1 VIAGKRAAGL
11 VAFFPALFVL
21 LWSTGFIAAKYGLP
35 YAPPLTF
42 LLYRFLLVAALMTLV
57 ARIAHVE
64 WPKGMAIAHCAV
76 AGLLVHG
83 IYLGGVFVA
92 IARGAPAGVS
102 AMIVGLQP
110 LLTVVVAWLWLDE
123 RVMPRQWI
131 GLVIGVLG
139 VALVVGHKLG
149 AAGPASVVALLAA
162 LAAISF
168 GTLYQKHYCRQI
180 DLRAGSSIQFIAC
193 ALAYLPLAAWLD
205 APAVQWTAPFIGALA
220 WSVLVLSIIS
230 INLLYLLLRKG
241 AAADVAR
248 LFFLVPAVTAVMA
261 FVLFDEVLSWVALA
275 GMAMIAVGV
284 VLGRS
289 GGGNGGNGGDS
300 GSGSGRAGSNVQ
312 TASWSAGLACAAYFA
327 ANRRVPA
334 MRSCRNSR
342 SPSIRA
348 HRKLNASATA
358 ATFPK
363 PKGCSSA

>member
-1 VIAGKRAAGL
+1 MTSRKPAARI

-42 LLYRFLLVAALMTLV
+42 LLYRFLLVGALMTLV
-57 ARIAHVE
+57 ARLARVE

-83 IYLGGVFVA
+83 IYLGGVFIA
-92 IARGAPAGVS
+92 IAHGAPAGVS

-123 RVMPRQWI
+123 RVVARQWT
-131 GLVIGVLG
+131 GLCIGVLG

-149 AAGPASVVALLAA
+149 AAGAASVVALLAA
-162 LAAISF
+162 LVAISV
-168 GTLYQKHYCRQI
+168 GTLYQKRYCRAI

-193 ALAYLPLAAWLD
+193 ALAYLPLVAWLD
-205 APAVQWTAPFIGALA
+205 ALAAQWTLPFIGALA
-220 WSVLVLSIIS
+220 WSVLVLSIVS
-230 INLLYLLLRKG
+230 INLLYLLLREG

-261 FVLFDEVLSWVALA
+261 FVLFDEVLGWVALV
-275 GMAMIAVGV
+275 GMVLIALGV

-289 GGGNGGNGGDS
+289 VAASGGGGS
-300 GSGSGRAGSNVQ
+300 VGSGSN
-312 TASWSAGLACAAYFA
+312 
-327 ANRRVPA
+327 
-334 MRSCRNSR
+334 
-342 SPSIRA
+342 
-348 HRKLNASATA
+348 
-358 ATFPK
+358 
-363 PKGCSSA
+363 